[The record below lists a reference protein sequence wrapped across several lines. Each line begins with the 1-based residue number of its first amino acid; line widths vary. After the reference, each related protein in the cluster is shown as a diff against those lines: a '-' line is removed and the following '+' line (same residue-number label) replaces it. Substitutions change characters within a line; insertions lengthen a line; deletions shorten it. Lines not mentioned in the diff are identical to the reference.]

1 MPGECH
7 ETRLFDRLC
16 PDAGSGPWHAERR
29 SSPRHRRRHGHGR
42 LFVRRQYE
50 RHFRQRLQRHGERH
64 DRLHRR
70 SGRADAFSFDGGTNI
85 ATTTTNNLQ
94 LNNHSFTVDAWVN
107 FNDFGTLNNGRAV
120 FGTPAT
126 GSTDQGLHLQ
136 ERLAGGGPTP
146 AIMMGFYGDDLQ
158 PNAPALTLNQW
169 YNVAWVFD
177 ASHNLQSIYENG
189 VLVGTNTTGGQFNN
203 AGAIASIGNDC
214 CGSQMS
220 GAISNLFVFNTA
232 LTGDQIQQVAAVVP
246 EPSSI
251 VLLGFAGVGLLV
263 AARRRRR
270 A

>member
-1 MPGECH
+1 MKRASLIACALTLVLALGTQNAAQALDIAGATVTAGYLFGGNTNDISGNGFNGTVNGTTAYTAGPG
-7 ETRLFDRLC
+7 
-16 PDAGSGPWHAERR
+16 GR
-29 SSPRHRRRHGHGR
+29 S
-42 LFVRRQYE
+42 
-50 RHFRQRLQRHGERH
+50 
-64 DRLHRR
+64 
-70 SGRADAFSFDGGTNI
+70 AFSFDGGTNI